1 MVEEDGVS
9 GKNVRA
15 RARETQAVSV
25 QPSHTECLGD
35 IHTYLG
41 MTCSYINIKS

>member
-15 RARETQAVSV
+15 QEMQAVSG
-25 QPSHTECLGD
+25 QSSHTECLGD
-35 IHTYLG
+35 IRTYLG
-41 MTCSYINIKS
+41 TTCSYINIKS